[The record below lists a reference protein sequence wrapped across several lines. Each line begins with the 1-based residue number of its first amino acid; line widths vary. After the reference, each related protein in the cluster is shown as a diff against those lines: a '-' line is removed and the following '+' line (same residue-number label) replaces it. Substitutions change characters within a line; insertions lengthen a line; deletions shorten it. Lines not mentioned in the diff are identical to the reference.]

1 MRIIF
6 AGIIASMLL
15 SFVSPV
21 GAAIQFNGT
30 TQQAPF
36 AASTTQQ
43 VGNLLNQ
50 VVSGDL
56 GTTNGSSTVD
66 AGGILNGV
74 GRFFAGVNTWLKEKA
89 GIDFF
94 AILKGIGHFFI
105 IVVQFVVDLI
115 RKAL

>member
-1 MRIIF
+1 MRIIL
-6 AGIIASMLL
+6 AGIIASALL
-15 SFVSPV
+15 LCVTPV
-21 GAAIQFNGT
+21 NAAIQFNGKT
-30 TQQAPF
+30 EQAPF

-43 VGNLLNQ
+43 VSNLLNQ
-50 VVSGDL
+50 VVTGEI
-56 GTTNGSSTVD
+56 GTTNSSSTID
-66 AGGILNGV
+66 ADGILGNV